1 MTELD
6 LLREKIDGIDHKIV
20 RLLEDRME
28 LSLRVGEYKAANSLP
43 VLDAERE
50 KDATKMRTAILKDKK
65 LEGAVTEI
73 FNLIMRLSRERQE
86 GRK

>member
-28 LSLRVGEYKAANSLP
+28 LSLRVGEYKAANNLP
-43 VLDAERE
+43 ILDAERE

-65 LEGAVTEI
+65 LGGAVTEI